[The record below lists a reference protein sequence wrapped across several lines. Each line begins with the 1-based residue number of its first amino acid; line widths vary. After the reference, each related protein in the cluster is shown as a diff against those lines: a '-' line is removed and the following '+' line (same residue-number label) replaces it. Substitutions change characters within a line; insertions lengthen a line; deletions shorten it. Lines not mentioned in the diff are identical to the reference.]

1 MPPPAGATVSDD
13 RGYFRIWD
21 LRPGIYEL
29 AMWQR
34 GFAGPPVKL
43 ESRLIEIAPGETESQ
58 VRFTLKTDE
67 NVFSISGEIV
77 GVEPE
82 SLERAGIAVQQTAE
96 GRLWRSYFTLREGR
110 FIISGLRKGEYVL
123 RLTDHSSRDRRW
135 SYLETLTLDRDLTGL
150 ELTPKPPTGV
160 RGRVEFVDGE
170 PSELSFAIGPPGNR
184 GVARDFVQARG
195 PEYEFE
201 HTGLAPG
208 EYEIGLRGQSFYLV
222 ERTTVTVQIGR
233 MQELVLR
240 VSNVR
245 STVRGT
251 ARVAEGAAREAA
263 AHFTVVMRSGRE
275 RYKAQADES
284 GAFVF
289 ENVIPGQYE
298 IAAFE
303 SANAD
308 EHDDAGWERAG
319 ENRKRLTLEAGFDTE
334 IDLTVTR

>member
-1 MPPPAGATVSDD
+1 MSDD

-21 LRPGIYEL
+21 VRPGRYEL
-29 AMWQR
+29 SLRQWGR
-34 GFAGPPVKL
+34 GGPPDEL
-43 ESRLIEIAPGETESQ
+43 ESRPIEIAPGETEHQ
-58 VRFTLKTDE
+58 ARITLKTDA

-82 SLERAGIAVQQTAE
+82 SLERAGIAVQQATDDV
-96 GRLWRSYFTLREGR
+96 RNFWTSYFTLRDGK
-110 FIISGLRKGEYVL
+110 FAIPGLRKGEYVL
-123 RLTDHSSRDRRW
+123 RLADYSSGDRNW
-135 SYLETLTLDRDLTGL
+135 SYLDTLTVDRDLTGL

-170 PSELSFAIGPPGNR
+170 PSELAFSLGPPGNR
-184 GVARDFVQARG
+184 GFPRDRLPAEG
-195 PEYEFE
+195 PEYDFE
-201 HTGLAPG
+201 HAGLAPG
-208 EYEIGLRGQSFYLV
+208 DYEIALPGRDFYLV
-222 ERTTVTVQIGR
+222 ERALVTVQPGR
-233 MQELVLR
+233 MQDLVLR

-251 ARVAEGAAREAA
+251 ARVTQGSAREAA
-263 AHFTVVMRSGRE
+263 AHSTVVMRGHRA
-275 RYKAQADES
+275 RYKAQADDA

-289 ENVIPGQYE
+289 EDVIPGEYE

-303 SANAD
+303 AGDVN
-308 EHDDAGWERAG
+308 EHDDEAWERAG